1 MSGGLLVAGSIN
13 HDLVVAVE
21 RLPGPGE
28 TVLGGELAEHD
39 GGKGANAAAA
49 AGRLGAR
56 VWMVGATGGD
66 SRGERARDALAAAG
80 VDIGTVEILEDAPTG
95 VAVVA
100 VDAAGENQIL
110 VAPGANAEVTAALVA
125 HALKSLPADA
135 VLVSCEIP
143 DDAVAAAVRGAHAR
157 GLPCVLNPAPARP
170 SLLELAE
177 LAPVLTPNRA
187 EAARLAGAEAPEAAG
202 AALAARTGAPVV
214 VTLGAGGALLV
225 APGGPVRR
233 FPARVADVVDTTG
246 AGDAFNGALA
256 WRLALGE
263 ELEDAVPYAVAA
275 AGLAVG
281 TPGARAPL
289 TAAAVERALRR

>member
-1 MSGGLLVAGSIN
+1 MSGGLLVVGSIN

-28 TVLGGELAEHD
+28 TVMGGELAEHD

-56 VWMVGATGGD
+56 VWLAGATGGD
-66 SRGERARDALAAAG
+66 ARGERARDALAAAG
-80 VDIGTVEILEDAPTG
+80 VDIGQVSVLDDVPTG

-110 VAPGANAEVTAALVA
+110 VAPGANAEVAEPLVEQALAAV
-125 HALKSLPADA
+125 PADA

-143 DDAVAAAVRGAHAR
+143 DDAVAAAVRGARAR

-170 SLLELAE
+170 SLLELAA

-187 EAARLAGAEAPEAAG
+187 EAARLAGVDGPEAAG
-202 AALAARTGAPVV
+202 AGLAARTGAPVV
-214 VTLGAGGALLV
+214 VTLGAEGALLV
-225 APGGPVRR
+225 APGGAVRH

-256 WRLALGE
+256 WRLALGAA
-263 ELEDAVPYAVAA
+263 LEDAVPYAVAA